1 MHLQFKRVN
10 ILIAILVGG
19 VFSFL
24 SLQAPAFLEALEGI
38 PYSIQMRLDLPPAST
53 ENKIAIVNIDDKSI
67 SQLGPWPWPR
77 HLLAEMLDILK
88 DSGARLVGLDMA
100 LDHEEPNPG
109 LHEIEV
115 LREKLKARAGLDEGG
130 ELSDWLLEQLHETEI
145 RLDHDRQLAETIRR
159 CGNVILAA
167 FGSFG
172 PYDTELVLPSQSFL
186 RKSAIPSSQTI
197 KTFDKDFP
205 VNRLSTPIP
214 ELSAQ
219 SLGIGHIN
227 VHPNELMA
235 GKTHVPIVDFRGFVI
250 PSMPLRIASEYLAGF
265 PEGIATE
272 GKSIKVGTKTI
283 PVNHGVVFIKFKGT
297 GQSFPHYSFVDILN
311 VKKVPD
317 VFEDKIVLI
326 GLTAKDSPTVRTPV
340 DPAMSGVEFIANVTE
355 DIMAERYLRRPP
367 VMAFLEIV
375 LMGLLVFFS
384 ALTMGQMNFFTRTTF
399 FGMLVL
405 TVFLMGLVLFVAFG
419 IWLKTVYVTLA
430 LLTVYLVFSGK
441 GIVSG
446 ERSVERSLEET
457 AEMNRMLGLSL
468 QSQGLLELAF
478 ENLRKCPMD
487 ESMKDIL
494 YNLGLDF
501 ERKRMLN
508 KAISVYE
515 HILAGNVTFRD
526 LEDRLLRLQKLTAE
540 LPLGIRK
547 GTSGGKKP
555 ILTEVLN
562 TTRPTVGRYE
572 ILRELGQGAMGVV
585 YEARDPK
592 IDRKVAIKTIRL
604 LDEFEEEKVREIKE
618 RLFSEAQLAGKLSH
632 PSIVSVYD
640 VGEDYDL
647 TYIAMELLE
656 GKDLE
661 QFCQKESLLPL
672 RRVLDVVAETADALD
687 YAHARGVVHR
697 DVKPAN
703 IMILD
708 DGRIKV
714 MDFGIAKAVTSSH
727 TKTGVILGTPNYMS
741 PEQIEGHEINGRSD
755 IFSLGVVL
763 YQLLTG
769 ALPFHGKT
777 MTELFYQITQV
788 KHPSPRS
795 HNPRVIKPCEQLIDK
810 ALAKNQDKRFQTAG
824 LFAKYLR
831 LLGTKIDAAS

>member
-1 MHLQFKRVN
+1 MYLQFKKINV
-10 ILIAILVGG
+10 LIAILVAG
-19 VFSFL
+19 VFSIL
-24 SLQAPAFLEALEGI
+24 TLRAPAFLEAIEGI
-38 PYSIQMRLDLPPAST
+38 PYAIQMRLDLPPAST

-77 HLLAEMLDILK
+77 QLLAEMLDILK
-88 DSGARLVGLDMA
+88 DSGVRLVGLDMA
-100 LDHEEPNPG
+100 LDHEEANPG
-109 LHEIEV
+109 LHEINT
-115 LREKLKARAGLDEGG
+115 LREKFTARAGIDEVG
-130 ELSDWLLEQLHETEI
+130 ELSDWLLEQLHEIEI
-145 RLDHDRQLAETIRR
+145 RLDHDRQLAEAISR

-167 FGSFG
+167 IGSFG
-172 PYDTELVLPSQSFL
+172 PYDTELILPSQSFL
-186 RKSAIPSSQTI
+186 RKSAIPSSQFI
-197 KTFDKDFP
+197 KPSNKNLP
-205 VNRLSTPIP
+205 MNRLSTPIP

-219 SLGIGHIN
+219 CLGIGHLN
-227 VHPNELMA
+227 VHPDELMA
-235 GKTHVPIVDFRGFVI
+235 GKAHVPVVDFRGFAI
-250 PSMPLRIASEYLAGF
+250 PSMPLRIASEYLVGF
-265 PEGIATE
+265 PGGIAIE
-272 GKSIKVGTKTI
+272 GKDIRVGSKSM
-283 PVNHGVVFIKFKGT
+283 PVNRGAVFIKFKGT
-297 GQSFPHYSFVDILN
+297 GRSFPHYSFVDILN

-326 GLTAKDSPTVRTPV
+326 GLTAKGSGTVRTPV
-340 DPAMSGVEFIANVTE
+340 DPAMSGAEFIANVIE

-367 VMAFLEIV
+367 VMAFLEIL

-384 ALTMGQMNFFTRTTF
+384 ALTMGQMNFFTRTTVL
-399 FGMLVL
+399 GMMVL
-405 TVFLMGLVLFVAFG
+405 TVFLMSLILFVAFG
-419 IWLKTVYVTLA
+419 IWLKTVYVFLA

-478 ENLRKCPMD
+478 EKLRKCPMD

-515 HILAGNVTFRD
+515 HILDKDVSFRD
-526 LEDRLLRLQKLTAE
+526 LEDRLRRLQKLTSE

-547 GTSGGKKP
+547 GSTGGQKP
-555 ILTEVLN
+555 ILTEGL

-592 IDRKVAIKTIRL
+592 IDRKVAIKTIRF

-661 QFCQKESLLPL
+661 RFCQKESLLPL

-687 YAHARGVVHR
+687 YAHGRGVVHR

-703 IMILD
+703 IMILN

-714 MDFGIAKAVTSSH
+714 MDFGIAKAVSSSH
-727 TKTGVILGTPNYMS
+727 TRTGVILGTPNYMS
-741 PEQIEGHEINGRSD
+741 PEQIEGHEIDGRSD

-769 ALPFHGKT
+769 ALPFQGKT

-788 KHPSPRS
+788 KPPSPRS
-795 HNPRVIKPCEQLIDK
+795 INPRVIKPCEQLIDK

-831 LLGTKIDAAS
+831 LLGTKMDAVS